1 VRTDGSS
8 KLADGYKWKTFPS
21 IAVAWRVTDEPFMQP
36 LATAINNLKVRASY
50 GITGNNN
57 ISSYLTQL
65 LANQTTYY
73 NFGSNDAIGVAP
85 GALVNQKLTW
95 ETTKEFNVGLNLG
108 LFNNSLELAVDV
120 YRRIST
126 GLLQNRTL
134 PLESGAGTMTDN
146 LGSVLN
152 KGIEVLLNATIFDSE
167 NFKWNINSSFT
178 ANKNEIVNLFGNT
191 TPGYLFINSS
201 TQKWMVGENINSIY
215 GYVYDGVWTADG
227 ILDAIKSKD
236 PRAVNSNGN
245 VIAREGQAKVKDFD
259 GNGIDAN
266 DRRIQGHADPTWTAG
281 LNTSI
286 SYKRFDFSMNIYTA
300 QGMTVFSPFI
310 EEFTNYNDRG
320 RQKLAMDY
328 YIPAGTTMIVK
339 ANQWCIP
346 IMEQSQTVVPIGIP
360 LEKRQMICLA
370 PG

>member
-1 VRTDGSS
+1 
-8 KLADGYKWKTFPS
+8 
-21 IAVAWRVTDEPFMQP
+21 
-36 LATAINNLKVRASY
+36 
-50 GITGNNN
+50 
-57 ISSYLTQL
+57 
-65 LANQTTYY
+65 
-73 NFGSNDAIGVAP
+73 
-85 GALVNQKLTW
+85 
-95 ETTKEFNVGLNLG
+95 
-108 LFNNSLELAVDV
+108 
-120 YRRIST
+120 
-126 GLLQNRTL
+126 
-134 PLESGAGTMTDN
+134 MTDN

-281 LNTSI
+281 LNTNI

-320 RQKLAMDY
+320 RQKLVMDY
-328 YIPAGTTMIVK
+328 YIPAGTTIIGGDGYFYTLQTAHNYQGQPMVYTDNGTKSNCGPYWHTTRETANDMPGSWVDASYIKVRNITVGYTFSKQSAKFLKVTRFRLYCNVLNPFVFTKYNGFDPEWAGASMGKDNGPSTITYQFGVNVK
-339 ANQWCIP
+339 F
-346 IMEQSQTVVPIGIP
+346 
-360 LEKRQMICLA
+360 
-370 PG
+370 